1 MHQQLSFLT
10 KVMHGE
16 QELYVLHCKL
26 ASGLFLFPKADFWT
40 TVAIMINTSVFVLSL
55 NFVGCV
61 HPAMQRVL
69 SR

>member
-1 MHQQLSFLT
+1 
-10 KVMHGE
+10 MHGE

>member
-1 MHQQLSFLT
+1 MQQQLSFLT

-40 TVAIMINTSVFVLSL
+40 TVAIMIN
-55 NFVGCV
+55 
-61 HPAMQRVL
+61 
-69 SR
+69 